1 MWIVK
6 CGENY
11 LTCLKE
17 EGFGKYYCETT
28 IVENDKNIK
37 LFKVKEDA
45 DHDASVIGGTV
56 VKTTEGMNEKQKDVY
71 NCLFSLY
78 RQLKKE
84 STRKVNVTLMD
95 FVYLDYGL
103 VDDADFIPALQAFLR
118 EVEA

>member
-1 MWIVK
+1 
-6 CGENY
+6 
-11 LTCLKE
+11 
-17 EGFGKYYCETT
+17 
-28 IVENDKNIK
+28 
-37 LFKVKEDA
+37 
-45 DHDASVIGGTV
+45 
-56 VKTTEGMNEKQKDVY
+56 MNEKQKDVY

-118 EVEA
+118 EVEAERNG